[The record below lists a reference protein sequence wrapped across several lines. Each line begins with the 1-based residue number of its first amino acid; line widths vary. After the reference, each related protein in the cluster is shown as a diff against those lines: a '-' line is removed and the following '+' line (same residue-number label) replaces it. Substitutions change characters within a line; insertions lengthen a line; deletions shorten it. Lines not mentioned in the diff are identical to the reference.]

1 MQINNLSE
9 LKIVLEAALLSTREP
24 LLISDMQRLFEKELS
39 VEFLRRALDEL
50 RDDWQGRGVEL
61 VLVASGW
68 RFQTR
73 TEYQHF
79 INRLNPEKPPKYS
92 RAVMETLAII
102 AYKQPVTRGDIE
114 EIRGVTVNTQMIKTL
129 EERDWIKVVGHRDV
143 PGKPALYATT
153 KQFLSDLNLRALDEL
168 PPLVELGSLVDPN
181 PHTGELNLAELIE
194 QADDDSPV

>member
-9 LKIVLEAALLSTREP
+9 LKVVLEAALLSTREP
-24 LLISDMQRLFEKELS
+24 LLISDMQRLFEEELS
-39 VEFLRRALDEL
+39 AEFLRRALDEL

-143 PGKPALYATT
+143 PGRPALYATT

-181 PHTGELNLAELIE
+181 PHSGELNLAELIE

>member
-9 LKIVLEAALLSTREP
+9 LKVVLEAALLSTREP
-24 LLISDMQRLFEKELS
+24 LLISDMQRLFEEELS
-39 VEFLRRALDEL
+39 AEFLRRALDEL

-143 PGKPALYATT
+143 PGI
-153 KQFLSDLNLRALDEL
+153 D
-168 PPLVELGSLVDPN
+168 G
-181 PHTGELNLAELIE
+181 
-194 QADDDSPV
+194 

>member
-1 MQINNLSE
+1 MPINNISE
-9 LKIVLEAALLSTREP
+9 LKIVLETALLSSREP
-24 LLISDMQRLFEKELS
+24 LLINDMQRLFEEELS
-39 VEFLRRALDEL
+39 IEFLRRALHEL

-61 VLVASGW
+61 ALVASGW

-73 TEYQHF
+73 PEYQRF

-114 EIRGVTVNTQMIKTL
+114 EIRGVTVNTQIIKTL
-129 EERDWIKVVGHRDV
+129 EDRDWIKVVGHRDV
-143 PGKPALYATT
+143 PGRPSLYATT

-168 PPLVELGSLVDPN
+168 PPLVELGSLVEPN
-181 PHTGELNLAELIE
+181 PHSGELNLAELIE
-194 QADDDSPV
+194 QASDDSPV

>member
-1 MQINNLSE
+1 MPINNISE
-9 LKIVLEAALLSTREP
+9 LKIVLETALLSTREP
-24 LLISDMQRLFEKELS
+24 LLISDMQRLFDEELS
-39 VEFLRRALDEL
+39 IEFLRRALDEL

-61 VLVASGW
+61 ALVASGW

-73 TEYQHF
+73 PEYQHF

-114 EIRGVTVNTQMIKTL
+114 EIRGVTVNSQIIKTL

-143 PGKPALYATT
+143 PGRPALFATT
-153 KQFLSDLNLRALDEL
+153 KSFLSDLNLRALDEL
-168 PPLVELGSLVDPN
+168 PALLDLGSLTHPN
-181 PHTGELNLAELIE
+181 PHSAELNLGLESV
-194 QADDDSPV
+194 ADAGSA

>member
-9 LKIVLEAALLSTREP
+9 LKVVLEAALLSSREP
-24 LLISDMQRLFEKELS
+24 LLISDMQRLFEEELS
-39 VEFLRRALDEL
+39 AEFLRRALDEL

-143 PGKPALYATT
+143 PGRPALYATT

-181 PHTGELNLAELIE
+181 PHSGELNLAELIE